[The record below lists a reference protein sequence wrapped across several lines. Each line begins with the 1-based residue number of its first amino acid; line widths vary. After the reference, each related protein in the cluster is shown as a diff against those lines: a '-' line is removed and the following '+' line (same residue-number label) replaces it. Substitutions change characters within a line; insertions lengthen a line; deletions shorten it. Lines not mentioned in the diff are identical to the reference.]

1 MHEVSRS
8 DYWEQRWAQGESGW
22 DLGGPC
28 PVFAALLDSPLA
40 PPTGRVA
47 FPGCGAGHDVALF
60 REHGYDATGYDFA
73 VDAEHVEPLD
83 VFELGSRF
91 PQAFDVIVEYTC
103 YCAIDPARRAE
114 YAAALHAALKPGG
127 QLIGL
132 MYPIRPPDDD
142 GPPFAVQEA
151 EIRDVFG
158 RGLELLHFGT
168 PDNSV
173 ERRLGKER
181 LAIFRR

>member
-1 MHEVSRS
+1 M
-8 DYWEQRWAQGESGW
+8 
-22 DLGGPC
+22 
-28 PVFAALLDSPLA
+28 FAALLDSPLA